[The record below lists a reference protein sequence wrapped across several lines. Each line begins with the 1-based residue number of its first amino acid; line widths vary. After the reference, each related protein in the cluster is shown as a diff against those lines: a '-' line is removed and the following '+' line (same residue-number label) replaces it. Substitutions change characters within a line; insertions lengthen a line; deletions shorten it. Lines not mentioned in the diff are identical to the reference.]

1 MEYHLVL
8 DGDGGCQDYFS
19 NDCLGFDVW
28 NEKFPLKSTT
38 NLEALKWKIS
48 ATIEDCVPKKEYFW
62 SGDRCYST
70 TYLLIQRLGLEVHHQ
85 RRTPKDQR
93 LRFEALGEVLE
104 ECEAAAAVDVVF
116 SVFEPL
122 LM

>member
-1 MEYHLVL
+1 M
-8 DGDGGCQDYFS
+8 
-19 NDCLGFDVW
+19 
-28 NEKFPLKSTT
+28 
-38 NLEALKWKIS
+38 
-48 ATIEDCVPKKEYFW
+48 KEYFW

-70 TYLLIQRLGLEVHHQ
+70 TYLLIQRLGLEVHH
-85 RRTPKDQR
+85 RKRTPKDQR

-104 ECEAAAAVDVVF
+104 ECEAAAVDVVF